1 MSSHID
7 MLEQFVFDHDYLALL
22 IIVGGHVRQK
32 MVEELTLEKIKDEEN
47 HLYVSRQLIR
57 MQRKY

>member
-7 MLEQFVFDHDYLALL
+7 MLEQFVFDHDYLALS